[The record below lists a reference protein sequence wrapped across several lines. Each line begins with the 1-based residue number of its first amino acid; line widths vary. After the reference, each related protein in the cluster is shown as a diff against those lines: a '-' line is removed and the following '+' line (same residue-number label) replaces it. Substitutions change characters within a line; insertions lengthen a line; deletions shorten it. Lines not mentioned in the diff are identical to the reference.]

1 MKKNNLD
8 ERQEQKLLQIE
19 HNGCWL
25 AFWGLLIA
33 MAVQMVID
41 VDIRTL
47 AGEWIVFMIL
57 ALYITVACIRNGIW
71 DRRLKADRK
80 TNLAVSIVAAIAAGA
95 VFAVISYANFK
106 AAAAAIATFVIV
118 AIFVFIS
125 CFIALSISAK
135 AYKDRLAKM
144 ESEYNEE

>member
-41 VDIRTL
+41 VDMRTL
-47 AGEWIVFMIL
+47 AGEWVVFMIL

-80 TNLAVSIVAAIAAGA
+80 TNLAVSIVAAIGAGA
-95 VFAVISYANFK
+95 VFAVISYANWDAIQ
-106 AAAAAIATFVIV
+106 AAVATFAIV

-125 CFIALSISAK
+125 CFIALTVSAK